1 MNGAMA
7 MRKFLAAAIILF
19 VCAISSVAMAASE
32 PKILAES
39 AILVEASTGR
49 IIYEKNADVERP
61 PASMTKMLT
70 GILALEKLKPLEEVV
85 MSREAVFTED
95 NTLNW
100 ATGDRVAALDM
111 ITAVMLVSE
120 NGGAV
125 ALAQAVSGSTSQF
138 AELMNEKAK
147 EIGCKDSHFVNP
159 NGLPDPNH
167 YSTAADMARIAVYCM
182 KDPDFRRIV
191 ATDHASIRW
200 IYPKEKWAELN
211 NTNHLLGK
219 YKGANGIKTG
229 WTNAAGG
236 CLAASA
242 KRGEIELI
250 AIVMRS
256 TNQDTR
262 FEDAAALLNYGF
274 ERVRMVEAV
283 KSERVDKKVF
293 VRGGKQGTLRVGITE
308 DLNFPLM
315 AEENPKLLQVTYEL
329 EKIIDAKGGIDEG
342 KVLGEAVLRYDGK
355 PVARVPLVAQE
366 SIAEGFSFA
375 SLFVSI
381 AAPFLG

>member
-1 MNGAMA
+1 MK
-7 MRKFLAAAIILF
+7 KFLAAAIMLI
-19 VCAISSVAMAASE
+19 VCAMNSVAMAAGE
-32 PKILAES
+32 LKLLAES

-70 GILALEKLKPLEEVV
+70 AVLALERLRPLDEVV
-85 MSREAVFTED
+85 MSKEAVFTED

-100 ATGDRVAALDM
+100 AVGDEVAAQDM

-125 ALAQAVSGSTSQF
+125 ALAEAVSGSTRQF
-138 AELMNEKAK
+138 AELMNDKAK
-147 EIGCKDSHFVNP
+147 EIGCKNSHFMNP

-182 KDPDFRRIV
+182 KDPEFRKIV
-191 ATDHASIRW
+191 STDHASIRW
-200 IYPKEKWAELN
+200 IHPRDKWSELK

-242 KRGEIELI
+242 KRGDIELI

-262 FEDAAALLNYGF
+262 FEDATALLNYGF
-274 ERVRMVEAV
+274 ERVRMVKVVDA
-283 KSERVDKKVF
+283 ERVEKKVF
-293 VRGGKQGTLRVGITE
+293 VRGGKQGKLRVGIAE

-315 AEENPKLLQVTYEL
+315 ADENPKLLQVTYEL
-329 EKIIDAKGGIDEG
+329 EKIIDATGGIPEG

-355 PVARVPLVAQE
+355 PVARVPLIALE
-366 SIAEGFSFA
+366 SVDEGFSFS
-375 SLFVSI
+375 SLAVSI
-381 AAPFLG
+381 AAPFLE